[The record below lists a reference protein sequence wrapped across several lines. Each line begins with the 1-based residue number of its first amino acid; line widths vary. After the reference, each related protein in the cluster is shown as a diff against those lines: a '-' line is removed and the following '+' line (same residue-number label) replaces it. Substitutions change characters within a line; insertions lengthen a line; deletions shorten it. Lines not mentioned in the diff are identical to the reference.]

1 MTYDDAQKITYND
14 GMTAIW
20 QKKKI
25 DPQWIIFLVDILF
38 DFEFLIIY
46 LINFWTVIH
55 NVIGGWR
62 TGAFF

>member
-38 DFEFLIIY
+38 DFEFLII

-62 TGAFF
+62 TGTFF